1 MENITKLKKITY
13 TKGEKIDTNVSD
25 SRRKSL
31 METIMDVGLGLIIS
45 TIINFTILPLYVEG
59 IAERE
64 ILTMAQISLWYT
76 LIALVR
82 RYMFRRLFEGFRKTS

>member
-1 MENITKLKKITY
+1 MENIAKMKKITY